1 MVVVTVV
8 ITMGVELGCRADRH
22 QPVPTTRPKRY
33 SVKRTRGILAATF
46 AGVLMATV
54 AACGSGSGGD
64 GGSDSGSGG
73 GGESWVLGT
82 TESITAMDPAG
93 SYDFGSWN
101 MQYSIMQR
109 LMVVPAGESEPV
121 GDAAE
126 SCDYDN
132 PTTVTCELRS
142 GLTFSNG
149 NELTSSDVKFSLQRN
164 IEIADPNGSAVL
176 LAQLTDDKGK
186 FREDAIETPND
197 TTVTFNLNAADT
209 TFVKLLSTATTSIVD
224 EETFPADELL
234 ADDQVVGSGPLKLS
248 QYKEGEQVV
257 LEANE
262 SYDGD
267 YPAQAPQVFVQFFKD
282 SAPLKEAIGSGQ
294 IDVAWRTLSPTDL
307 SDLEGSDNVEVI
319 EGDGSEFRY
328 WVWQLG
334 TEVGKDVAV
343 RQAVAQI
350 IDRESIS
357 QNAYDGTV
365 EPAYSIVPPGFGGQ
379 KDSFEEKY
387 GEPSVEKAEQILTDA
402 NVQTPVPITLGYTP
416 THYGPNAV
424 DEATEL
430 SNQLKESGLFE
441 PSIEQAEWEQYQTL
455 YKKNAYDLFILGWYP
470 DILDADNY
478 LTPFVRDGGF
488 YANNYASDE
497 VNDLLDQ
504 ELAETDT
511 AARNEL
517 IAQLQDIV
525 AEDVP
530 LVPSWFGKNVAVA
543 TPQMQGVE
551 ETLDPTY
558 IFRLWDI
565 SKSS

>member
-1 MVVVTVV
+1 
-8 ITMGVELGCRADRH
+8 
-22 QPVPTTRPKRY
+22 
-33 SVKRTRGILAATF
+33 VKRTRRILAAAST
-46 AGVLMATV
+46 GVMLASL
-54 AACGSGSGGD
+54 AACGDDSGDSGSDGSDGSGSG
-64 GGSDSGSGG
+64 SG
-73 GGESWVLGT
+73 EAWTLGT

-101 MQYSIMQR
+101 MQYAIFQR
-109 LMVVPAGESEPV
+109 LMQVPAGESEPV

-132 PTTVTCELRS
+132 PTTVTCTLRG

-149 NELTSSDVKFSLQRN
+149 NELTSSDVKFSLERN
-164 IEIADPNGSAVL
+164 INIADPNGSAVL
-176 LAQLTDDKGK
+176 LAQLTDADGK
-186 FREDAIETPND
+186 FRPDSIETPDD
-197 TTVTFNLNAADT
+197 TTVTFNLNTPDT

-224 EETFPADELL
+224 EESFPADDLMS
-234 ADDQVVGSGPLKLS
+234 DDEVVGSGPLKLS

-262 SYDGD
+262 TYDGD
-267 YPAQAPQVFVQFFKD
+267 SPAQAEQIFVQFFKD
-282 SAPLKEAIGSGQ
+282 SAPLKEAISSQQ

-307 SDLEGSDNVEVI
+307 NDLESGGDVEVI
-319 EGDGSEFRY
+319 EGEGSEFRY

-334 TEVGKDVAV
+334 TEVGKELAI
-343 RQAVAQI
+343 RQAVAQL
-350 IDRESIS
+350 IDRESIA

-365 EPAYSIVPPGFGGQ
+365 APAYSIVPPGFGGQ
-379 KDSFEEKY
+379 KVSFEEKY
-387 GEPSVEKAEQILTDA
+387 GEPDVGKAKQILDEA
-402 NVQTPVPITLGYTP
+402 NVETPVDLTLGYTP
-416 THYGPNAV
+416 THYGDNAV

-430 SNQLKESGLFE
+430 SKQLEDSGLFT
-441 PSIEQAEWEQYQTL
+441 PTIEQAEWEQYQTL
-455 YKKNAYDLFILGWYP
+455 YKKNVYDLFILGWYP

-478 LTPFVRDGGF
+478 LTPFIRDGGF
-488 YANNYASDE
+488 YANNYSSDE
-497 VNDLLDQ
+497 VNKLLDQ

-511 AARNEL
+511 QARNE
-517 IAQLQDIV
+517 IISQLQDIV

-543 TPQMQGVE
+543 TPQMEGVE

-558 IFRLWDI
+558 IFRLWEI